1 MLLPD
6 YTITSRILKNIS
18 EIERARGYIENTFV
32 LPFSQNSLKKDSKEK
47 KVYNLLLLE
56 DYDVSLTDIKKHFDS
71 ISPHLED
78 DILNLIEII
87 INLDQF
93 SKTKISWEKKF
104 KNINEKLTKGDKV
117 FRIKKIP
124 NKLLPEEILAKISLL
139 TDWLNSDDAKNTHP
153 LIVSGILLAELE
165 ISMPYEKFSSLTSN
179 LISEMY
185 LIANGFD
192 LIENVPYQ
200 ENFNIQRY
208 KFNDSIDQLKKT
220 EDYTEWLDF
229 YIESILS
236 HVQVLKE
243 KYELLESQSKQ
254 QSIPNAEKLTSR
266 QQRIYQYLLDYKFIQ
281 NSQFSLLFPDIS
293 EDSILRDLRVLS
305 DLGLV
310 VKTGKTKSSKYE
322 LKN

>member
-1 MLLPD
+1 
-6 YTITSRILKNIS
+6 
-18 EIERARGYIENTFV
+18 
-32 LPFSQNSLKKDSKEK
+32 
-47 KVYNLLLLE
+47 
-56 DYDVSLTDIKKHFDS
+56 
-71 ISPHLED
+71 
-78 DILNLIEII
+78 
-87 INLDQF
+87 
-93 SKTKISWEKKF
+93 
-104 KNINEKLTKGDKV
+104 
-117 FRIKKIP
+117 
-124 NKLLPEEILAKISLL
+124 
-139 TDWLNSDDAKNTHP
+139 
-153 LIVSGILLAELE
+153 
-165 ISMPYEKFSSLTSN
+165 MPYEKFSSLTSN

-322 LKN
+322 LKH